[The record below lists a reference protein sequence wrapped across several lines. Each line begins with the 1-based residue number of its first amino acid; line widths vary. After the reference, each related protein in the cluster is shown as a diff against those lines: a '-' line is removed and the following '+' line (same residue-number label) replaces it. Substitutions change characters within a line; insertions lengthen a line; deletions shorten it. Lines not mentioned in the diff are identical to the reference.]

1 MICLASM
8 GSVTALGAAAGQAL
22 KAVLWGKHDRYAL
35 GTDTRQLLLD
45 YFIARG
51 RGVTDLP
58 FDLDTSDESA
68 WEAEWRAYGAA
79 ASVSDVAELLIM
91 IRWLRARS
99 GPRGGAGRMMNAA
112 AAVAS
117 LESHGVVLTPTVAAA
132 LERDMSASAAGDE
145 TTQCV
150 NPHVAFR
157 LLTNEAP
164 TELQA
169 AWWWEQHAALTSLH
183 GGVGVNIPGQE
194 EYRKLH
200 KPSNSRVQRMT
211 LETALKRESDFA
223 LWFSAAQRELEVVGF
238 PKAATRLV
246 TLVTSARADAEGLWE
261 PTKAYLEFYFFT
273 EYRGLGL
280 PSTSGVRSQAAA
292 TAALVKTSVASAVA
306 GAKQGLHSVATSVAS
321 SSMSST
327 MSGFV
332 PAVQSGSTV
341 TADLASLRSGALSDP
356 GGSSVGPSA
365 SAVGVDL
372 KQLVGALVPE
382 LVPALRDVLR
392 GDIGTAG
399 GNPKGGDLAK
409 KRCPF
414 CRRDNCLMLDD
425 PTKLCRSAS
434 QALKLHKASEEAD
447 TKADKKD

>member
-1 MICLASM
+1 M
-8 GSVTALGAAAGQAL
+8 GSVTALGGAASQAL

-35 GTDTRQLLLD
+35 GSDTRQLLLD

-58 FDLDTSDESA
+58 FDVDTSDEAA
-68 WEAEWRAYGAA
+68 WEDEWRAYGEA
-79 ASVSDVAELLIM
+79 ASVSDVAELIILV
-91 IRWLRARS
+91 RWLRARS
-99 GPRGGAGRMMNAA
+99 GPRGGPGRMVNAA

-117 LESHGVVLTPTVAAA
+117 LEAHGVVLTPTVAAA

-292 TAALVKTSVASAVA
+292 TAALVRTSVASAVS
-306 GAKQGLHSVATSVAS
+306 GAKQGMQSAATSVAS
-321 SSMSST
+321 SSPSST

-332 PAVQSGSTV
+332 PALQCGSIVST
-341 TADLASLRSGALSDP
+341 DLAALRNDTLSDP
-356 GGSSVGPSA
+356 GGSSIGPSA
-365 SAVGVDL
+365 SAVGADL
-372 KQLVGALVPE
+372 RPLVGALLPE
-382 LVPALRDVLR
+382 LVPALRDVLKSDS
-392 GDIGTAG
+392 GPAG
-399 GNPKGGDLAK
+399 GGVAGGSQQGGASAK

-414 CRRDNCLMLDD
+414 CRRDNCSMMDD

-434 QALKLHKASEEAD
+434 QALKLHKAADAAATASE
-447 TKADKKD
+447 